1 MTRAYILIEASP
13 KKARSACAGIA
24 KIAGVASAH
33 LVTGPYDIIALVEGE
48 DPAAIGRLVMAKIH
62 RIDGINRTITCVLV

>member
-1 MTRAYILIEASP
+1 MTRAYVLIEVSP

-24 KIAGVASAH
+24 KIAGVKSAQ

-48 DPAAIGRLVMAKIH
+48 DPTAIGRLVMGKVH
-62 RIDGINRTITCVLV
+62 RVEGIGRTITCVVV